1 MEMPVYEPE
10 MDEVDNEDTEDL
22 MDIEFEEYYL
32 K

>member
-10 MDEVDNEDTEDL
+10 MDEVDNEDAEDL
-22 MDIEFEEYYL
+22 MDIEFDEYYL